1 MLLKKVE
8 RNIRT
13 RLNVIIKHAEK
24 VKLCD
29 KPYDITIGEI
39 GLSEDNFL
47 TTDTAILI
55 NGKPFTTFYG
65 HRIYGRKRF
74 IEPNKEPNPPF
85 YLECGGFKVK
95 IGYVNAHDYLH
106 LPDFLSAQLLYF
118 NGGVTAVSYKTILVF
133 GDEGVDVYEHT
144 SSVTTPYYLY
154 NVKFDYTANADLLAK
169 IIGIVDV
176 YKRGLLTKSDPSK
189 YIYFLYPYVS
199 LVLYKRLKTTLYPS
213 YISMIVKEVFDKV
226 KSDVESIVNE
236 YASLGEEKVVDK
248 ILDDIKAFNS
258 TDKIIVKVLEQSGLE
273 VFYKSQ

>member
-29 KPYDITIGEI
+29 KPYDIIIGEI

-47 TTDTAILI
+47 TTDTEILI
-55 NGKPFTTFYG
+55 SGKPFTTFYG
-65 HRIYGRKRF
+65 HKVYGRKRVE
-74 IEPNKEPNPPF
+74 EPNTESNPPF

-95 IGYVNAHDYLH
+95 IGYINTHDYLH
-106 LPDFLSAQLLYF
+106 LPDFLTAQLLYF
-118 NGGVTAVSYKTILVF
+118 NGGVTAVSSKTILVF
-133 GDEGVDVYEHT
+133 SDEGVDVYEHT

-169 IIGIVDV
+169 VVGIVDV

-189 YIYFLYPYVS
+189 YIYFLYPFVS
-199 LVLYKRLKTTLYPS
+199 LALYKRLRTTLYPS
-213 YISMIVKEVFDKV
+213 YISMIVKEVLDKV
-226 KSDVESIVNE
+226 RGDVEVIVNE
-236 YASLGEEKVVDK
+236 YASLGEEKALDK
-248 ILDDIKAFNS
+248 ILEDIKAFNS
-258 TDKIIVKVLEQSGLE
+258 TNKIIVKVLEQSGLE
-273 VFYKSQ
+273 VFYKLQ